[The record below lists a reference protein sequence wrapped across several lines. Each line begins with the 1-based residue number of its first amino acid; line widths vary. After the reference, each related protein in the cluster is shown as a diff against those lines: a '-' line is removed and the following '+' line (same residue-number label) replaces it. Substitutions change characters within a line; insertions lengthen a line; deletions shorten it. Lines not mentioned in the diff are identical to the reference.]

1 MAVQRFRFVEG
12 KSARASYRRL
22 KLGRPQ
28 LTPEDY
34 HARDAARVA
43 RFLVTGKKYADATTK
58 AVDRVQRFWDRFCAF
73 MGVDSNSY
81 LTACAGENFRRYA
94 DWRLSQFNVTK
105 QSTIW
110 VEWKFL
116 RLLYKRVAGK
126 KMDEIVGEQVSE
138 FILGPL
144 TDEYNLDL
152 SVECKPTLSVEDLLS
167 VLHYHWCL
175 DTAAVPHERYTVQL
189 PLLMLMTAYT
199 SSRPGALTE
208 SGCVRGSN
216 DALRYRDVVL
226 RVIPNPEELERHVLV
241 MEVTL
246 MFMKGKR
253 NKSQPYI
260 PSPYCRRHAWLGRMA
275 VLTSPLRTTYIF
287 HERDDNPALC
297 PISHFLSLALAD
309 RAFEAQGIN
318 TPEDIFRIEVP
329 PYRNSL
335 QLRWRP
341 EMLDIPIFRRT
352 YHTAHGVR
360 ISPDRAL
367 PYDAFN
373 QYLQRLGRNSG
384 LEEPLTPY
392 CIRRA
397 TANAVDDVATAA
409 ERNQVL
415 GHSRADIFER
425 YYLSQKVKRDVQ
437 SAYLGCPARESV
449 IRAVGMMSLTRDP
462 RVPKEL
468 TDEQKAAIEHDP
480 HLAELNRQKQDLVS
494 DIRYQ
499 YGSVPKAQ
507 GTELHAQ
514 HSKLEKTIQ
523 SERRFLRKLARDNIR
538 EDFFAKIDT
547 IEIERQLL
555 GLSLTDDL
563 KVEDSVAQF
572 TCVERARLARSLFRS
587 LGSSAAEE
595 DKPHRHR
602 MQVIHDWTA
611 LCGLQGIPY
620 KQGDPPRELV
630 GLKEEASPIDG
641 DMTPIVCP
649 ATQCLFCL
657 GNEQRATNSRPY
669 SFSRPDKLRRHV
681 YDCHLRF
688 LASDACFPC
697 PHPACSE
704 NLWGITHF
712 KDHAALIHKIYL

>member
-1 MAVQRFRFVEG
+1 MTVLRFNLDGKESKRSNRYLRVER
-12 KSARASYRRL
+12 S
-22 KLGRPQ
+22 Q
-28 LTPEDY
+28 LTPQDY

-43 RFLVTGKKYADATTK
+43 RFLITGKKYADATAK
-58 AVDRVQRFWDRFCAF
+58 AIDRVQRFWHRHCVF

-94 DWRLSQFNVTK
+94 DWRLSQFNITK

-126 KMDEIVGEQVSE
+126 KLDEIVGEQVSE

-175 DTAAVPHERYTVQL
+175 DTSAVPHERYTVQL

-199 SSRPGALTE
+199 SSRPGALIE

-226 RVIPNPEELERHVLV
+226 RVIPNPEEPERHVLV

-253 NKSQPYI
+253 NKSQP
-260 PSPYCRRHAWLGRMA
+260 
-275 VLTSPLRTTYIF
+275 TTYIF
-287 HERDDNPALC
+287 HERDDNMALC
-297 PISHFLSLALAD
+297 PISHFLALALAD
-309 RAFEAQGIN
+309 QAFQAQGIN
-318 TPEDIFRIEVP
+318 SPEDIFRIEVP
-329 PYRNSL
+329 RYRNSL
-335 QLRWRP
+335 QLRWRS
-341 EMLDIPIFRRT
+341 EMLDIPVFRRT

-360 ISPDRAL
+360 VSPDRAL

-373 QYLQRLGRNSG
+373 QCLQRLGRNAG

-392 CIRRA
+392 CIRRG

-468 TDEQKAAIEHDP
+468 TDEQKAVIEHDP

-494 DIRYQ
+494 NMRYQ

-507 GTELHAQ
+507 GTDLHAQ
-514 HSKLEKTIQ
+514 HGKLERAIQ
-523 SERRFLRKLARDNIR
+523 SERRFLRKRARDNIR
-538 EDFFAKIDT
+538 EEFFAKIDT

-555 GLSLTDDL
+555 GLSLADDL
-563 KVEDSVAQF
+563 KVEDPVVHF

-587 LGSSAAEE
+587 LGSSAGEE
-595 DKPHRHR
+595 FKSRHHR
-602 MQVIHDWTA
+602 MQVIRDWTA
-611 LCGLQGIPY
+611 LCSLQGIPY
-620 KQGDPPRELV
+620 KQKASPCKFV
-630 GLKEEASPIDG
+630 TLKEALSPRDAKPP
-641 DMTPIVCP
+641 TFCP
-649 ATQCLFCL
+649 AIQCLFCF
-657 GNEQRATNSRPY
+657 GNEQRASNSRLY
-669 SFSRPDKLRRHV
+669 SYSSPDKLRRHV
-681 YDCHLRF
+681 YNCHLRY
-688 LASDACFPC
+688 LASDACFSC

-704 NLWGITHF
+704 DLWGVTHF
-712 KDHAALIHKIYL
+712 KDHAASIHNVYL

>member
-1 MAVQRFRFVEG
+1 MAIQHFQFVEG
-12 KSARASYRRL
+12 KSAKRCRRRL
-22 KLGRPQ
+22 KSERPQ

-73 MGVDSNSY
+73 MGVDSNVY

-126 KMDEIVGEQVSE
+126 KMDEVVGEQ

-144 TDEYNLDL
+144 TDEYGLDL

-175 DTAAVPHERYTVQL
+175 DTSAVPHERYTVQL
-189 PLLMLMTAYT
+189 PLPMLMTAYM
-199 SSRPGALTE
+199 SSRPGALIE

-226 RVIPNPEELERHVLV
+226 RVIPNPEEPGRHVLV
-241 MEVTL
+241 ME
-246 MFMKGKR
+246 
-253 NKSQPYI
+253 
-260 PSPYCRRHAWLGRMA
+260 
-275 VLTSPLRTTYIF
+275 
-287 HERDDNPALC
+287 RDDNLALC
-297 PISHFLSLALAD
+297 AISHFLALALAD
-309 RAFEAQGIN
+309 RAFEAQGIDS
-318 TPEDIFRIEVP
+318 PEDILRIEVP

-335 QLRWRP
+335 QLRWRS
-341 EMLDIPIFRRT
+341 EMLDIPIVRRT

-373 QYLQRLGRNSG
+373 QYLQRLGRNAG
-384 LEEPLTPY
+384 LEDPLTPY
-392 CIRRA
+392 CIRRG
-397 TANAVDDVATAA
+397 TANAVDGKLLRLILHVLDP

-437 SAYLGCPARESV
+437 SAYLGFPARESV

-480 HLAELNRQKQDLVS
+480 HLAELNRQKQDLAS
-494 DIRYQ
+494 DMRFQ

-507 GTELHAQ
+507 GTDLHAQ
-514 HSKLEKTIQ
+514 HGKLERTIQ
-523 SERRFLRKLARDNIR
+523 SERRFLRKRARDNIR
-538 EDFFAKIDT
+538 VEFFAKIDT

-555 GLSLTDDL
+555 GLSLADDL
-563 KVEDSVAQF
+563 KVEDPVVQF
-572 TCVERARLARSLFRS
+572 TCVERARLSRSLFRS
-587 LGSSAAEE
+587 LASSTEE
-595 DKPHRHR
+595 EHKPHPHR
-602 MQVIHDWTA
+602 MQVIRDWTA
-611 LCGLQGIPY
+611 LCNLQGIPHR
-620 KQGDPPRELV
+620 QRDSRCELV
-630 GLKEEASPIDG
+630 GLKEEPSSIDG
-641 DMTPIVCP
+641 DMTPAVCP

-657 GNEQRATNSRPY
+657 GNEQRASNSRPY

-681 YDCHLRF
+681 YDCHLRY

-704 NLWGITHF
+704 NMWGTTHF
-712 KDHAALIHKIYL
+712 KDHAAVIHKVYL